1 MIYPLVH
8 HVCKQK
14 LFAVLKTKRF
24 YCRNCK
30 VFITAMDDKGNAVKR
45 NPQTPFITEEEIY
58 AAIKSGKSFTD
69 RKVIFK
75 LTARPKET

>member
-1 MIYPLVH
+1 
-8 HVCKQK
+8 
-14 LFAVLKTKRF
+14 
-24 YCRNCK
+24 
-30 VFITAMDDKGNAVKR
+30 MDDKGNAVKR